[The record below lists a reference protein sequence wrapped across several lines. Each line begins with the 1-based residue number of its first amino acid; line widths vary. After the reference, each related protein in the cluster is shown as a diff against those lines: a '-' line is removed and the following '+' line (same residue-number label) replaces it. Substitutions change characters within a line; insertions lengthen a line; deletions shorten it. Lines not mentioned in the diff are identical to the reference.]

1 VNEFDAP
8 NEDEDEED
16 HSNALQS
23 ELWLQLW
30 AYARRYPRD
39 LAFIGVF
46 AIVTAAMEISYPLI
60 TRSVVDAVAANTDSS
75 VLWKYALWY
84 ALTTVVISIAIGG
97 FIRVGGK
104 LQNRISYDIRQDG
117 FANLQALSYSYFN
130 HRPVGWLMARM
141 TADCDRLSNIV
152 VWGFLDAV
160 WGFTMMIGIII
171 AMYWLHPLLATVVL
185 CVMPVLALVSVYFQ
199 RRLLTSARAATV
211 INSRIT
217 ANYNESISGVLTSK
231 VFVREE
237 ANKKDF
243 NNLTRRLANAKIK
256 NVTYA
261 SIYLPIVVTLAS
273 LAIGLT
279 LVLGGI
285 EVLGGV
291 ITVGTLVAF
300 LGFAN
305 NIFEPVEEISER
317 FAEMQMAQASAERI
331 LGLIN
336 EKPAIQDT
344 ENLCV
349 SNADTTLISRIQLV
363 DVCFAYDSSTAEKS
377 STKNLSSEHSC
388 SKPAQPVLKNINLD
402 ASYGQTIAIVGPTG
416 GGKSTLVNVLARFY
430 EPTQGA
436 VLINGVEYRHYSQ
449 HWLQSRLGVVL
460 QDNHIFSGTIMSNI
474 RYGQLDA
481 TEEQI
486 VDASKLA
493 GAHEF
498 IMAFEDT
505 YNTQA
510 GEGGNRLSAGQ
521 KQLVS
526 LARAVVAN
534 PQILIMD
541 EATSSV
547 DTETEQRIQQGMASL
562 LKGRMGFIIAHR
574 LSTIRQADHI
584 LFVDE
589 GRIVEQ
595 GSHRELMIE
604 RGRYRALYELQQLQ
618 DSTERLFF

>member
-1 VNEFDAP
+1 MNELDVT
-8 NEDEDEED
+8 DEKDDE
-16 HSNALQS
+16 HHALQS

-30 AYARRYPRD
+30 GYARRYPKD
-39 LAFIGVF
+39 LMRLGAC
-46 AIVTAAMEISYPLI
+46 AIATAAMEISYPLI
-60 TRSVVDAVAANTDSS
+60 TGSVVDAVAADAQSS
-75 VLWKYALWY
+75 TLWQYALLY
-84 ALTTVVISIAIGG
+84 ALTTVVIGVSIGG
-97 FIRVGGK
+97 FIRIGGK
-104 LQNRISYDIRQDG
+104 LKNRISYDIRCDG
-117 FANLQALSYSYFN
+117 FENLQALSFSYYN

-141 TADCDRLSNIV
+141 TADCDRLSNIL

-171 AMYWLHPLLATVVL
+171 AMFWLHPQLATVVL
-185 CVMPVLALVSVYFQ
+185 CVMPVLAVASVYFQ
-199 RRLLTSARAATV
+199 RRLLSSARAATV

-217 ANYNESISGVLTSK
+217 ASYNESISGVLTSK

-237 ANKKDF
+237 ANLNEF
-243 NNLTRRLANAKIK
+243 SGLTNRLASAKIR
-256 NVTYA
+256 NATYA

-279 LVLGGI
+279 LVIGGI
-285 EVLGGV
+285 EVLGGA
-291 ITVGTLVAF
+291 ITVGTLVTF

-305 NIFEPVEEISER
+305 NIFEPVEEVSER

-336 EKPAIQDT
+336 EAPAIVDA
-344 ENLCV
+344 EDIRING
-349 SNADTTLISRIQLV
+349 ADTTPITHVQLV
-363 DVCFAYDSSTAEKS
+363 DICFAYD
-377 STKNLSSEHSC
+377 NG
-388 SKPAQPVLKNINLD
+388 QPILKNIDLD
-402 ASYGQTIAIVGPTG
+402 ARYGQTIAIVGPTG

-430 EPTQGA
+430 EPTQGS
-436 VLINGVEYRHYSQ
+436 VLINGLDYRHYSQ

-474 RYGQLDA
+474 RYGQLKA
-481 TEEQI
+481 TDSQI
-486 VDASKLA
+486 IEASKLA

-498 IMAFEDT
+498 IMTFDDA

-521 KQLVS
+521 KQLLS
-526 LARAVVAN
+526 LARAIVAN

-547 DTETEQRIQQGMASL
+547 DTETEQQIQKGMAFL
-562 LKGRMGFIIAHR
+562 LKDRMGFIIAHR

-584 LFVDE
+584 LFIDE
-589 GRIVEQ
+589 GKIVEQ
-595 GSHRELMIE
+595 GSHSELMNKG
-604 RGRYRALYELQQLQ
+604 GRYRALYELQQLQ
-618 DSTERLFF
+618 TDTQRQYV